1 MSDSVS
7 KDFFVKILDKISIKQ
22 IIFSLLIWIVLYYF
36 LSPHIDV
43 NRLPN
48 VPYIKDEYKAS
59 MSLIIFSLF
68 IVFVGIFIYDYSL
81 KVINFFKMEKT
92 IKRLDINEKDR
103 ICEFFRDDVN
113 SCSFSISNEE
123 GVLSLIEKGILTPV
137 DKELY
142 SKKQGHSFY
151 FYLHPRA
158 RKIFRKLFY

>member
-22 IIFSLLIWIVLYYF
+22 IIFSLLIWVALYYF
-36 LSPHIDV
+36 LSPYIDI

-48 VPYIKDEYKAS
+48 APYIKDDYKLS
-59 MSLIIFSLF
+59 MSLIIVSFS
-68 IVFVGIFIYDYSL
+68 IVFSGIYIYNKL
-81 KVINFFKMEKT
+81 FKIIRFFQMEKT
-92 IKRLDINEKDR
+92 IKRLDINEKER

-113 SCSFSISNEE
+113 SCSFSTFDEE
-123 GVLSLIEKGILTPV
+123 GVLSLIEKGILIPV
-137 DKELY
+137 DKESY
-142 SKKQGHSFY
+142 SKKRSSSFY